1 VSAGVSIGLFM
12 LAHSNEFGVGR
23 GKALG
28 AFMLTSLCSS
38 AAYLVLAAGF
48 AWVAGVI

>member
-1 VSAGVSIGLFM
+1 
-12 LAHSNEFGVGR
+12 VGR

-28 AFMLTSLCSS
+28 AFILTSLCSS
-38 AAYLVLAAGF
+38 VVYLALAAGF